1 MNLKKALLFSKTLNK
16 DNVHFK
22 AFKAVSSSLG
32 YEIVH
37 INNTDQ
43 VLHHLRESRGS
54 VLFCD
59 DTIFFDDIE
68 PVLAETPDIFEES
81 AGMVLLCTDSTNAYP
96 SSQFID
102 SVLVLSLPENLFELS
117 LVSIF
122 KHMFLKSSFQT
133 SSPTIDSDFLK
144 KLLSDTAHAVNNILS
159 GMQGYAELAQLNHD
173 DAKLI
178 QDSFNVV
185 LYSSQRVKQ
194 EIKNL
199 RALVRVENPDIKPVN
214 VLEVIESSVELA
226 KNQMTAKKLHLKYG
240 AEDRVMLNADY
251 DQLIQVFY
259 NLLNDVVNNMDEEG
273 TISLQVKGK
282 HDKVSFLIMG
292 DRSNLT
298 DEEFESYQTIFSMEL
313 PILQTAD
320 EEGKIDY
327 RSILSVCNRIIR
339 NHQGTLQL
347 EKTKKGEV
355 VYTVTLP
362 VLDEDAKAA
371 HTDELQEE
379 TSVANINDL
388 DMDILVVDDEEYVRN
403 TIYYFFDKKGCR
415 VTVAEDG
422 EFGFDIAKSNPF
434 DLIFMDYLMPKMGGI
449 ESARK
454 IMEKHEDA
462 KIVFITG
469 RESINEEDL
478 YKAGIYACIRKP
490 FEMKDLFD
498 IAKRVAFQKGL
509 VE

>member
-1 MNLKKALLFSKTLNK
+1 MDLKKALLFSKTFNK

-22 AFKAVSSSLG
+22 VFKTVTSSLG

-37 INNTDQ
+37 INNAEQ
-43 VLHHLRESRGS
+43 ALHHLREDRGS

-59 DTIFFDDIE
+59 AAIFFDQFE
-68 PVLAETPDIFEES
+68 QTLSETPDMSYEGSGLVIIS
-81 AGMVLLCTDSTNAYP
+81 TDETEDYP
-96 SSQFID
+96 SSPFID
-102 SVLVLSLPENLFELS
+102 SVLVLSLPASLLELS

-122 KHMFLKSSFQT
+122 KHMYLKNSFQR
-133 SSPTIDSDFLK
+133 SSNTIDPDFLK

-178 QDSFNVV
+178 QDAFNVV

-199 RALVRVENPDIKPVN
+199 RALIRVENPDVKPVN

-226 KNQMTAKKLHLKYG
+226 KNQMTSKKIHLKYG

-251 DQLIQVFY
+251 DQLIQVFF
-259 NLLNDVVNNMDEEG
+259 NLLNDVVNNLDEEG
-273 TISLQVKGK
+273 TISLQVKGNDDHVAFK
-282 HDKVSFLIMG
+282 IVG
-292 DRSNLT
+292 DRYSLS
-298 DEEFESYQTIFSMEL
+298 DEEFESYKTIFSMEL

-327 RSILSVCNRIIR
+327 RSILSVCNRIVR
-339 NHQGTLQL
+339 NHGGTLHM
-347 EKTKKGEV
+347 EKSKQGEV
-355 VYTVTLP
+355 VYTITLP
-362 VLDEDAKAA
+362 VLVEDIKVLQTEQA
-371 HTDELQEE
+371 QEE
-379 TSVANINDL
+379 GSVANINDL

-403 TIYYFFDKKGCR
+403 TIYYFFDMKGCR

-454 IMEKHEDA
+454 IMEKHKDA

>member
-1 MNLKKALLFSKTLNK
+1 MDLKKALLFSKTLNK

-22 AFKAVSSSLG
+22 IFKAVTGSLG

-37 INNTDQ
+37 VSKADQ
-43 VLHHLRESRGS
+43 ALYHLRESRGA

-59 DTIFFDDIE
+59 DTIFLDVIE
-68 PVLAETPDIFEES
+68 GALAESHETTEEVS
-81 AGMVLLCTDSTNAYP
+81 GVVLLSTDSTNPLP

-122 KHMFLKSSFQT
+122 KHMFLKDSFQK
-133 SSPTIDSDFLK
+133 SSGIIDPEFLK

-199 RALVRVENPDIKPVN
+199 RALVRVENPDAKPVN

-226 KNQMTAKKLHLKYG
+226 KNQMTAKKIHLKYG

-259 NLLNDVVNNMDEEG
+259 NLLNDVVSNMDDEG
-273 TISLQVKGK
+273 TISLQVKGN
-282 HDKVSFLIMG
+282 HDNVSFRIVG
-292 DRSNLT
+292 DRYNIG
-298 DEEFESYQTIFSMEL
+298 DEEFASYQTIFSMDL

-339 NHQGTLQL
+339 NHRGTLKL
-347 EKTKKGEV
+347 EKSKQGEV
-355 VYTVTLP
+355 VYTITLP
-362 VLDEDAKAA
+362 VLIEDAMETQA
-371 HTDELQEE
+371 DELQEE

-422 EFGFDIAKSNPF
+422 EFGFNIAKSNPF

-454 IMEKHEDA
+454 IIEKHRDA

-469 RESINEEDL
+469 RESINEDDL